1 MPSIIVCPLN
11 QVEARIA
18 AHAPARMISL
28 LDPVSMIETPAALC
42 AQSHLKVGV
51 NDIAA
56 AQDGL
61 VEPGRDHARAILD
74 FVDEWQI
81 DRPLLVHCW
90 AGVSRSTATAFIAA
104 CRLNPDAEEIVI
116 AQMIRRRSPTASPNP
131 LLVAAADHLLGR
143 AGRMRAAV
151 EAIGRGE
158 MAWEGVAFELPARLG
173 ARA

>member
-1 MPSIIVCPLN
+1 MPSIIVCPLS

-18 AHAPARMISL
+18 VHGPARLISL
-28 LDPVSMIETPAALC
+28 LDPANMIETPKGLC

-56 AQDGL
+56 PQDGL

-74 FVDEWQI
+74 FVDGWET
-81 DRPLLVHCW
+81 DRSLLVHCW

-104 CRLNPDAEEIVI
+104 CRLNPETEELAI
-116 AQMIRRRSPTASPNP
+116 AQAIRRRSPTASPNP

-158 MAWEGVAFELPARLG
+158 MAWEGVAFELPARFG
-173 ARA
+173 VQA